1 MQIDKLITILGR
13 IKDLRRRG
21 WIKRDIFQPESD
33 ADHMYSM
40 AIEVL
45 LMAPPHLNK
54 CHCLELALI
63 HDLPE
68 IYSSDYTPGEI
79 PEDEKRALEYAAA
92 QKLADE
98 LDFPL
103 LLEWF
108 NEYEEQKSPEAKF
121 VRCLDK
127 TDNILTAAYYERE
140 GRTDWPLVAEFSA
153 RALDNLSTIE
163 CDGQSACVQMIQE
176 IIQTL
181 EKGKKH
187 E

>member
-1 MQIDKLITILGR
+1 MQIDNLVKILGK

-21 WIKRDIFQPESD
+21 WIKREVSNPESD

-40 AIEVL
+40 ALEVL
-45 LMAPPHLNK
+45 LLTPPQLNK

-79 PEDEKRALEYAAA
+79 PEDEKRALEFAAA

-98 LDFPL
+98 LNFPQL
-103 LLEWF
+103 FEWF
-108 NEYEEQKSPEAKF
+108 KEYEEQSSPEAKF

-127 TDNILTAAYYERE
+127 TDNIFTAAYYERE
-140 GRTDWPLVAEFSA
+140 GRTDWPVVAEFSR
-153 RALDNLSTIE
+153 RALDTLSKIE
-163 CDGQSACVQMIQE
+163 SEAQSTCIQMIQHIVKTSE
-176 IIQTL
+176 
-181 EKGKKH
+181 EGKNH